1 MSARIDQPLADHED
15 DLLTT
20 GVLSRRVIAW
30 FIDLAIIAVIMS
42 LLFVILFTFG
52 LVTLGLGMPLLSTL
66 PIIPPAYHF
75 LSLLTRAAA
84 TPGQILLGLT
94 VRRDLDL
101 GRPTPLQALLSTV
114 GLYLT
119 LATGIIWL
127 AVALLTVRRRTLH
140 DMLSGL
146 VVIRRDAL
154 ATLHGSPRFM
164 GYGTRSYNDV

>member
-1 MSARIDQPLADHED
+1 MNDPLADDEG
-15 DLLTT
+15 DLLTE
-20 GVLSRRVIAW
+20 GVVSRRVIAW
-30 FIDLAIIAVIMS
+30 FIDLAIIAVMMS
-42 LLFVILFTFG
+42 VLFVILFLFG
-52 LVTLGLGMPLLSTL
+52 LVTFGLGMPLLSTL

-75 LSLLTRAAA
+75 LSLLTGVAA
-84 TPGQILLGLT
+84 TPGQNLLGLT

-101 GRPTPLQALLSTV
+101 GRPTPLQALLSTL

-154 ATLHGSPRFM
+154 VRLHGSWN
-164 GYGTRSYNDV
+164 TLA